1 MASSEMTVKLYIF
14 PLTVEELGQ
23 PNKTGFKLIMENQNR
38 LVEAPDLGYNDFNL
52 NNYDKGR
59 NLIVYENVV
68 YEIYKDYSDITNRK
82 RYFML
87 KPLLNGCEQVNR

>member
-14 PLTVEELGQ
+14 PLTIEELAK
-23 PNKTGFKLIMENQNR
+23 PNILGLKLIMENQDR

-52 NNYDKGR
+52 NNYDFGR

-68 YEIYKDYSDITNRK
+68 YEIFKDYSDLTNKK

-87 KPLLNGCEQVNR
+87 KPLTRGCDQM

>member
-14 PLTVEELGQ
+14 PLTKEELNY
-23 PNKTGFKLIMENQNR
+23 PNRTGLKLIMENQDR
-38 LVEAPDLGYNDFNL
+38 LVEADDLGYADFNL

-59 NLIVYENVV
+59 NLIVYKNVA
-68 YEIYKDYSDITNRK
+68 YEIWKDYSDLTNRK

-87 KPLLNGCEQVNR
+87 KPLLNGCEQI